1 MSGEFAEG
9 GIRLPSNQPCLD
21 AALSSVLS
29 FLSPSPSSWILLA
42 MGLDTYSLL
51 MSKVVLLNGDMDEY
65 MLA

>member
-1 MSGEFAEG
+1 MGPALAD
-9 GIRLPSNQPCLD
+9 RPCLD
-21 AALSSVLS
+21 TALSSVLS
-29 FLSPSPSSWILLA
+29 FLSSPSSGILLA

>member
-1 MSGEFAEG
+1 MGLALAD
-9 GIRLPSNQPCLD
+9 RPCLD
-21 AALSSVLS
+21 MPLSSVLS
-29 FLSPSPSSWILLA
+29 FLSSPSSGILLA